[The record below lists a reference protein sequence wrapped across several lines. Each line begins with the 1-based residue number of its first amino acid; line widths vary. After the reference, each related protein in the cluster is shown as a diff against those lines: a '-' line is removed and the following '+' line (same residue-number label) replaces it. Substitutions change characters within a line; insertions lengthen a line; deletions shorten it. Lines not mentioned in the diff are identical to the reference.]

1 MCCAMALVV
10 CSLLFF
16 GCSKGEDVEPKK
28 GAIEEMTDHAA
39 DVIVEKIKTP
49 IDKAKSLKDMEQKR
63 MKGVDE
69 ALNQK

>member
-16 GCSKGEDVEPKK
+16 GCSKSEDVEPKK

-39 DVIVEKIKTP
+39 DVIVDKIKSP
-49 IDKAKSLKDMEQKR
+49 IDKARKVKEVEEER
-63 MKGVDE
+63 AKGIDE
-69 ALNQK
+69 TLNQK